1 MIMRYLSEVGLTS
14 LFDWILRRPRV
25 LCADDDDSVRALC
38 VVALRRAGF
47 AVETA
52 SDGRE
57 AFDKILHRRYA
68 AILLDLRLPHLH
80 GATVLGLLSQQR
92 PAVLRRVILMTGM
105 PEAAIAEV
113 RGNVRDV
120 ARKPVQL
127 HRLVAMVKDCCAA
140 KE

>member
-1 MIMRYLSEVGLTS
+1 M
-14 LFDWILRRPRV
+14 
-25 LCADDDDSVRALC
+25 LCADDDDDVRALC

-52 SDGRE
+52 VDGRIALE
-57 AFDKILHRRYA
+57 KILHRPYA

-80 GATVLGLLSQQR
+80 GTTVLGILRQQR

-113 RGNVRDV
+113 RANVRDV

-127 HRLVAMVKDCCAA
+127 PRLVAMVRECAEAKD
-140 KE
+140 